1 MDNFLIVTAAIIVIL
16 LLLVLLGGKRQKWRK
31 IVNFFV
37 EELDEN
43 GVPTDPVHL
52 PNPFSGDRKK
62 GQTHS
67 RPHTQQKVPAAPT
80 GTPIR
85 RNPHQAYTEMA
96 ILMQKIDDRRR
107 VVDSSGHSTLYDE
120 YFELVFENRKGGT
133 IRLEASR
140 AAFKEV
146 PFNQEGALTYK
157 HGMFIKFKYNGGLI
171 SDEYSPT
178 HR

>member
-1 MDNFLIVTAAIIVIL
+1 MNNFLIVTAAIIVVL
-16 LLLVLLGGKRQKWRK
+16 LLLVLLGGKRQKWHK

-43 GVPTDPVHL
+43 GVPTDPVRL
-52 PNPFSGDRKK
+52 PSPFSGDRKK

-67 RPHTQQKVPAAPT
+67 RPHAQQKAPPAPA
-80 GTPIR
+80 R